1 MRLVCRSEWSLG
13 RERRIVARLAE
24 ACERVP
30 SLQLHDL
37 SSDFDLNRTIVT
49 CSGPR
54 NAVFRC
60 LRVQSAIAFETVD
73 LNRHVGSF
81 PRIGALDLCRLMP
94 LAPTTE
100 DRRLLRLSALRFAR
114 WLATR
119 HHVPVVLDERLQ
131 SRGKDHHVQSLRAK
145 GFGMLP
151 HTRIRADAG
160 PDTAH
165 PRLGVAVLAESEF
178 LLTAWVLLA
187 EDRPRLAARLADQ
200 AQHLRAEGD
209 ERFLGVACG
218 AYPLAS
224 QGLSLLDVQWA
235 MPEVTGCDPALEWV
249 IARAHEADVVVPAV
263 RLVGAIRESD
273 IPRCAR
279 LPFEPRQVIARA

>member
-1 MRLVCRSEWSLG
+1 MRLVCSSEWALG
-13 RERRIVARLAE
+13 RERRIAARLAE
-24 ACERVP
+24 ACENAP

-37 SSDFDLNRTIVT
+37 TTDFDLNRTIVT
-49 CSGPR
+49 FSGPR
-54 NAVFRC
+54 NAVFAC
-60 LRVQSAIAFETVD
+60 LRAQTAIAFDTVD

-94 LAPTTE
+94 LAPTGE

-114 WLATR
+114 RLATR
-119 HHVPVVLDERLQ
+119 HQVPVVLDERLQ
-131 SRGKDHHVQSLRAK
+131 SSGQDHHVESLRAK
-145 GFGMLP
+145 GFGMLL
-151 HTRIRADAG
+151 HTRIAADAG

-187 EDRPRLAARLADQ
+187 EDRPRLATQLADQ

-218 AYPLAS
+218 AYPLTS
-224 QGLSLLDVQWA
+224 QGLSLLEVRWA
-235 MPEVTGCDPALEWV
+235 MPEVTGCDPALEWA
-249 IARAHEADVVVPAV
+249 IARADDAGVVMPAI
-263 RLVGAIRESD
+263 RLVGAVRDSD
-273 IPRCAR
+273 LPRCQR
-279 LPFEPRQVIARA
+279 LPFEPRQVIADA

>member
-1 MRLVCRSEWSLG
+1 M
-13 RERRIVARLAE
+13 A
-24 ACERVP
+24 
-30 SLQLHDL
+30 
-37 SSDFDLNRTIVT
+37 FD
-49 CSGPR
+49 
-54 NAVFRC
+54 
-60 LRVQSAIAFETVD
+60 TVD

-81 PRIGALDLCRLMP
+81 PRIGALDSCRLMP
-94 LAPTTE
+94 LAPTPE

-131 SRGKDHHVQSLRAK
+131 SSGKDHYVESLRAK
-145 GFGMLP
+145 GFGMLL
-151 HTRIRADAG
+151 HTRIGADVG

-165 PRLGVAVLAESEF
+165 PRLGVVVLAESEF

-187 EDRPRLAARLADQ
+187 DDQLHLATQLADQ
-200 AQHLRAEGD
+200 AHHLRAEGD

-224 QGLSLLDVQWA
+224 QGLSLLEMQWA
-235 MPEVTGCDPALEWV
+235 MPEVTGCDPALEWA
-249 IARAHEADVVVPAV
+249 IARANEADVVVPAV

-279 LPFEPRQVIARA
+279 LPLEPRQVIAGA